1 MAYSML
7 TVFVNGHCNLMLLAN
22 GYIYAYLL
30 QQPLLKEY
38 FLQVGNRHLAN
49 ATDSNLEREV
59 LLRKNK
65 EYL

>member
-7 TVFVNGHCNLMLLAN
+7 TVFVNGRCNLMLLAN

-38 FLQVGNRHLAN
+38 FLQVGN
-49 ATDSNLEREV
+49 
-59 LLRKNK
+59 
-65 EYL
+65 

>member
-1 MAYSML
+1 MAYSIL

-49 ATDSNLEREV
+49 VTD
-59 LLRKNK
+59 LLIVTWKGK
-65 EYL
+65 FY